1 MCSLILG
8 RFGSVIILVI
18 GIYLYFFVTYKF
30 HGAPSAWISK
40 KKVLIQN
47 AFAALAVTDCGV
59 LHEETKVLLKTLA
72 KRNDVDYKIVREA
85 FQLELEKY
93 SAYAV
98 VSQLRQYIETE
109 KWVGGLRL

>member
-1 MCSLILG
+1 MK
-8 RFGSVIILVI
+8 R
-18 GIYLYFFVTYKF
+18 
-30 HGAPSAWISK
+30 
-40 KKVLIQN
+40 
-47 AFAALAVTDCGV
+47 
-59 LHEETKVLLKTLA
+59 TKVLLKTLA